1 MADPKKKAEAVAAT
15 KGLTPQEKSGCM
27 VRPCE
32 GCLEH
37 EYQDTKYG
45 HLKRVKNFS
54 KNKGWA
60 CTVCSR
66 YEGSGVA
73 ASKK

>member
-1 MADPKKKAEAVAAT
+1 VADPKKKAEAAAAT
-15 KGLTPQEKSGCM
+15 KGLSREEKDGCA

-37 EYQDTKYG
+37 EYQDKKYG
-45 HLKRVKNFS
+45 TNKRVKNFS

-73 ASKK
+73 AKK